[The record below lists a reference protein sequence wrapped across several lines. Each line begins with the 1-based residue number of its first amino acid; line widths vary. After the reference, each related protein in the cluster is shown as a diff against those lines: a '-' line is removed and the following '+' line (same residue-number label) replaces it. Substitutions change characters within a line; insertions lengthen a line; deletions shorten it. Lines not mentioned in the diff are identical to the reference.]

1 MIDASIQVKV
11 QGFEWPSVLGHYSL
25 MGPVNR
31 LGSWRWYERQFDGMV
46 QRVKVNH
53 LLDPIDFRGLCNDS
67 F

>member
-1 MIDASIQVKV
+1 VINAAIQVRV

-31 LGSWRWYERQFDGMV
+31 LGSWRWYERKFDGIT

-53 LLDPIDFRGLCNDS
+53 LLEPIDLRGFCDDS

>member
-1 MIDASIQVKV
+1 VIDAVIQVGV

-31 LGSWRWYERQFDGMV
+31 LGSWRWYERKFDGMT

-53 LLDPIDFRGLCNDS
+53 LLEPIDLRGFCDDS

>member
-1 MIDASIQVKV
+1 MIDAAIQVKV

-31 LGSWRWYERQFDGMV
+31 LGSWRWYEHKFDGMT
-46 QRVKVNH
+46 QRIKVNH
-53 LLDPIDFRGLCNDS
+53 LLEPIDLKGLCDDS